1 MTAPKYRIMWI
12 EDDRELLQLSTFIL
26 QHKGFDVIPVLDS
39 REALDTIRREK
50 PDLILLDLM
59 MPEMDG
65 WAVYREV
72 KAAPDLKH
80 IPVIV
85 VTAKAH
91 SADKAMALHLAK
103 VDGYLAKPY
112 EQAQLLAAIDEVLQR
127 RRSGGEGRS

>member
-1 MTAPKYRIMWI
+1 MWI

-26 QHKGFDVIPVLDS
+26 QHKGFEVIPILDS

-50 PDLILLDLM
+50 PHLILLDLM

-65 WAVYREV
+65 WSVYNEI
-72 KAAPDLKH
+72 KADVTIKH
-80 IPVIV
+80 IPIIV

-112 EQAQLLAAIDEVLQR
+112 EQAQLLATIDEVLR
-127 RRSGGEGRS
+127 RHYPSDESQSQL